1 MRLRHIAWLIAAA
14 LLCAGCGALH
24 VDAYPT
30 APDTQTDCVGLYN
43 DVPRTV
49 AGQDERRVEDDLA
62 VAWGDPPIILR
73 CGVEKPEQLSPDA
86 RCDMVDGI
94 GWFTQEDD
102 DGYLFT
108 TIGRQYYV
116 SVEVPSDYDPAADAL
131 VDLGD
136 VIGRHDPEVDPCV

>member
-1 MRLRHIAWLIAAA
+1 MGVLMRLRHVGWLIAAA

-94 GWFTQEDD
+94 GDRKSTR
-102 DGYLFT
+102 LNSSH
-108 TIGRQYYV
+108 V
-116 SVEVPSDYDPAADAL
+116 SISYAVFCL
-131 VDLGD
+131 KKKKQ
-136 VIGRHDPEVDPCV
+136 IRI